1 MKGVKVKSPLR
12 EALVSLFP
20 FLKHTFYFSIVVN
33 VLVLAP
39 SAYMMEVYDRVVNSR
54 SHSTLLMLTL
64 LVVGIYV
71 LLEALEWVRRQV
83 MHDAGMQLDRSLR
96 EHVFSAI
103 FTARVQNIPAAGAQA
118 LRDLKV
124 IREFLPSQAL
134 LAVVDTPLALLVL
147 ILLFLMAPSLGWFAV
162 AGALVQFGI
171 GFFNERRIR
180 EPLLAANR
188 SAAGAQSYADG
199 VIRNAQVIES
209 MGMLDHIHKR
219 WMGRQQEF
227 LVQQAE
233 ASDHAGTNSALSKLV
248 QSLLSSLLLGM
259 GCWLTLKGEIH
270 GSGMIVA
277 SILGGKVLAPLV
289 QIIGNWRQVEGAL
302 ESYNRLES
310 MLRELP
316 IPVKGMALPAP
327 AGMLSVEGVIAG
339 APRSPVQILKGISF
353 RLAPGGSL
361 AIVGPSAS
369 GKTTLARLLMG
380 IWPAMQGK
388 VRLDGNDVYQWD
400 KEELGKYIGYLPQ
413 NVELFEGTIA
423 ENVARFGEP
432 DLEKVKE
439 ACRMVGLDGFLEQL
453 PKGYESQIGDD
464 GSFLSGGERQR
475 VALARAVYDM
485 PKFVVL
491 DEPNAS
497 LDEAGDAALLNTIML
512 LRTKGATV
520 IVITHRLNIL
530 GAIEH
535 MLVLVDGQVQ
545 RFGTCKEVMEALQTP
560 PAGQQPPNP
569 KSQA

>member
-1 MKGVKVKSPLR
+1 
-12 EALVSLFP
+12 
-20 FLKHTFYFSIVVN
+20 
-33 VLVLAP
+33 
-39 SAYMMEVYDRVVNSR
+39 
-54 SHSTLLMLTL
+54 
-64 LVVGIYV
+64 
-71 LLEALEWVRRQV
+71 
-83 MHDAGMQLDRSLR
+83 
-96 EHVFSAI
+96 
-103 FTARVQNIPAAGAQA
+103 
-118 LRDLKV
+118 
-124 IREFLPSQAL
+124 
-134 LAVVDTPLALLVL
+134 
-147 ILLFLMAPSLGWFAV
+147 
-162 AGALVQFGI
+162 
-171 GFFNERRIR
+171 
-180 EPLLAANR
+180 
-188 SAAGAQSYADG
+188 
-199 VIRNAQVIES
+199 
-209 MGMLDHIHKR
+209 
-219 WMGRQQEF
+219 
-227 LVQQAE
+227 
-233 ASDHAGTNSALSKLV
+233 
-248 QSLLSSLLLGM
+248 
-259 GCWLTLKGEIH
+259 
-270 GSGMIVA
+270 
-277 SILGGKVLAPLV
+277 
-289 QIIGNWRQVEGAL
+289 
-302 ESYNRLES
+302 
-310 MLRELP
+310 
-316 IPVKGMALPAP
+316 LPAP

-512 LRTKGATV
+512 LRTRGSTV